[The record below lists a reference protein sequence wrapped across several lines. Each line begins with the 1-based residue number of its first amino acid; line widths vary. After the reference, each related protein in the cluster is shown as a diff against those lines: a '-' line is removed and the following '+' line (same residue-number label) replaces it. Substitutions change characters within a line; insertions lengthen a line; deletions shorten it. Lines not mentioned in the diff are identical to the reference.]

1 MIKKILTISLFLL
14 LVTGS
19 TYIVPSE
26 AASGKSINWYT
37 YDEGLT
43 LAKNQNKPVM
53 IYFTAD
59 WCHYCRNLEENV
71 FMNEEMTEKLS
82 NSFVC
87 IKVDVDKE
95 NNLVEKYKKSGFLGR
110 FTSMPVPTV
119 IFADSYGNEVYRI
132 EGEKSAEDFDKAVD
146 EALSRF

>member
-1 MIKKILTISLFLL
+1 
-14 LVTGS
+14 
-19 TYIVPSE
+19 
-26 AASGKSINWYT
+26 
-37 YDEGLT
+37 
-43 LAKNQNKPVM
+43 
-53 IYFTAD
+53 
-59 WCHYCRNLEENV
+59 
-71 FMNEEMTEKLS
+71 MNEEMAKKLS
-82 NSFVC
+82 DNFVC
-87 IKVDVDKE
+87 IKVDADKE